1 MSDTKRNTI
10 GKFGLLSLTFAAVY
24 SFNNVINNNIELG
37 LASAPMFFLAT
48 IFYFIP
54 FCLII
59 AEFVSLN
66 KNSEAGVYAWVKSSL
81 GGRWA
86 FITAYTYWFV
96 NLFFFTSLLPR
107 VIAYASYAFLGYEYI
122 MTPVATTIISMVLF
136 AFSTWVSTNGA
147 KMLGPITSVTSTL
160 MLLLTLSYILL
171 AGTAL
176 VGGVQ
181 PADAITVD
189 AMIPNFN
196 WAFLGVTTW
205 IFMAA
210 GGAESVAVYV
220 NDVKGGSKS
229 FVKVIILAGIFIGV
243 LLPRVIAYASYA
255 FLGYE
260 YIMTPVATTII
271 SMVLFAFS
279 TWVSTNGA
287 KMLGPITSVTSTLM
301 LLLTLSYILLAGT
314 ALVGGVQPADAI
326 TVDAMIPNF
335 NWAFLGVTTWIF
347 MAAGGAE
354 SVAVYVNDVKGGS
367 KSFVK
372 VIILAGIFIG
382 VLYSVS
388 SVLINV
394 FVSSKELKFT
404 GGSVQ
409 VFHGMA
415 AYFGL
420 PEALMNR
427 FVGLVSF
434 TAMFGSLLMW
444 TATPVKIFFSEIP
457 EGIFGKK
464 TVELNENGVPA
475 RAAWIQFLIVIPLMI
490 IPMLG
495 SNTVQDLMNTIINM
509 TAAASMLPPLF
520 IMLAYLNLRAKLDH
534 LPRDFRM
541 GSRRTGIIVVSML
554 IAIFAV
560 GFVASTFPTGANILT
575 IIFYNVG
582 GIVIFLGFAWWKY
595 SKYIKGLTA
604 EERHIEA
611 TPASNVD

>member
-10 GKFGLLSLTFAAVY
+10 GKFGLLSLTFAAVF
-24 SFNNVINNNIELG
+24 SFNNVINNNIEIG

-86 FITAYTYWFV
+86 FISAYTYWFV

-122 MTPVATTIISMVLF
+122 LTPFATTALSMLLF
-136 AFSTWVSTNGA
+136 AFATYVSTNGA
-147 KMLGPITSVTSTL
+147 KMLGPITSVTSSL

-171 AGTAL
+171 SGAAL
-176 VGGVQ
+176 LGGVQ
-181 PADAITVD
+181 PADPITLE
-189 AMIPNFN
+189 AMVPELS
-196 WAFLGVTTW
+196 WAFLGITTW

-229 FVKVIILAGIFIGV
+229 FVKVIIV
-243 LLPRVIAYASYA
+243 
-255 FLGYE
+255 
-260 YIMTPVATTII
+260 
-271 SMVLFAFS
+271 
-279 TWVSTNGA
+279 
-287 KMLGPITSVTSTLM
+287 
-301 LLLTLSYILLAGT
+301 
-314 ALVGGVQPADAI
+314 
-326 TVDAMIPNF
+326 
-335 NWAFLGVTTWIF
+335 
-347 MAAGGAE
+347 
-354 SVAVYVNDVKGGS
+354 
-367 KSFVK
+367 
-372 VIILAGIFIG
+372 AGIFIG
-382 VLYSVS
+382 VLYSVA

-394 FVSSKELKFT
+394 FVSSSELKFT

-409 VFHGMA
+409 VFEGLA
-415 AYFGL
+415 SYFGL
-420 PEALMNR
+420 PEIMMNR

-475 RAAWIQFLIVIPLMI
+475 RAAWIQYAIVLPLMVIPT
-490 IPMLG
+490 LG
-495 SNTVQDLMNTIINM
+495 SDTAQDLMNTVINM

-520 IMLAYLNLRAKLDH
+520 IMLAYLNLRLKLDH
-534 LPRDFRM
+534 LERDFKM
-541 GSRRTGIIVVSML
+541 GSRMTGIVVVSIL
-554 IAIFAV
+554 IGIFTV
-560 GFVASTFPTGANILT
+560 GFLASTFPTGADIMT

-595 SKYIKGLTA
+595 SQYEKSLNS
-604 EERHIEA
+604 EERAKEA
-611 TPASNVD
+611 SPSAVLP

>member
-1 MSDTKRNTI
+1 MSESKRNTI
-10 GKFGLLSLTFAAVY
+10 GKFGLLSLTFAAVF
-24 SFNNVINNNIELG
+24 SFNNVINNNIEIG

-48 IFYFIP
+48 IFYFVP

-66 KNSEAGVYAWVKSSL
+66 KDSEAGVYAWVKSSL

-86 FITAYTYWFV
+86 FISAYTYWFV

-122 MTPVATTIISMVLF
+122 LTPLTTTALSMILF
-136 AFSTWVSTNGA
+136 AFATYVSTNGA
-147 KMLGPITSVTSTL
+147 KMLGPITSVTSSL
-160 MLLLTLSYILL
+160 MLLLTMSYILL
-171 AGTAL
+171 AGAAL

-181 PADAITVD
+181 SADPITVE
-189 AMIPNFN
+189 AMVPDFS
-196 WAFLGVTTW
+196 WAFLGITTW

-229 FVKVIILAGIFIGV
+229 FVKVIIV
-243 LLPRVIAYASYA
+243 
-255 FLGYE
+255 
-260 YIMTPVATTII
+260 
-271 SMVLFAFS
+271 
-279 TWVSTNGA
+279 
-287 KMLGPITSVTSTLM
+287 
-301 LLLTLSYILLAGT
+301 
-314 ALVGGVQPADAI
+314 
-326 TVDAMIPNF
+326 
-335 NWAFLGVTTWIF
+335 
-347 MAAGGAE
+347 
-354 SVAVYVNDVKGGS
+354 
-367 KSFVK
+367 
-372 VIILAGIFIG
+372 AGIFIG
-382 VLYSVS
+382 VLYCVA

-394 FVSSKELKFT
+394 FVPSETLKYT

-409 VFHGMA
+409 VFEGLA
-415 AYFGL
+415 AHFGL
-420 PEALMNR
+420 PEILMNR

-475 RAAWIQFLIVIPLMI
+475 RAAWYQFLIVIPLMI
-490 IPMLG
+490 IPTLG
-495 SNTVQDLMNTIINM
+495 SNTAQDLMNTVINM

-520 IMLAYLNLRAKLDH
+520 IMLAYLNLRLKLDH
-534 LPRDFRM
+534 LERDFKM
-541 GSRRTGIIVVSML
+541 GSRMTGIAAVSVLIV
-554 IAIFAV
+554 IFTV
-560 GFVASTFPTGANILT
+560 GFLASTFPTGADIMT

-595 SKYIKGLTA
+595 SQYEKSLDQ
-604 EERHIEA
+604 EERAKEA
-611 TPASNVD
+611 APATQAM

>member
-48 IFYFIP
+48 LFYFIP

-122 MTPVATTIISMVLF
+122 LTPFATTVLSMALF
-136 AFSTWVSTNGA
+136 AFSTWISTNGA
-147 KMLGPITSVTSTL
+147 KMLGPITSVTSSL

-181 PADAITVD
+181 PADPITVE

-196 WAFLGVTTW
+196 WAFLG
-205 IFMAA
+205 I
-210 GGAESVAVYV
+210 
-220 NDVKGGSKS
+220 
-229 FVKVIILAGIFIGV
+229 
-243 LLPRVIAYASYA
+243 
-255 FLGYE
+255 
-260 YIMTPVATTII
+260 
-271 SMVLFAFS
+271 
-279 TWVSTNGA
+279 
-287 KMLGPITSVTSTLM
+287 
-301 LLLTLSYILLAGT
+301 
-314 ALVGGVQPADAI
+314 
-326 TVDAMIPNF
+326 
-335 NWAFLGVTTWIF
+335 TTWIF

-382 VLYSVS
+382 VLYSIS

-409 VFHGMA
+409 VFHGLA

-420 PEALMNR
+420 PEILMNR

-457 EGIFGKK
+457 SGIFGKK

-475 RAAWIQFLIVIPLMI
+475 RAAWIQYLIVIPLMI
-490 IPMLG
+490 IPTQG

-509 TAAASMLPPLF
+509 TAAASMPQPAPQARPSAARF
-520 IMLAYLNLRAKLDH
+520 PHGLAYYRHRGGIHADYDFRHRFRRLNLPNRRQHPDH
-534 LPRDFRM
+534 YFLQRWRDCDFPWLRVVEIQQIRQRINPGTTTNRS
-541 GSRRTGIIVVSML
+541 GS
-554 IAIFAV
+554 
-560 GFVASTFPTGANILT
+560 GFPYLLNTL
-575 IIFYNVG
+575 
-582 GIVIFLGFAWWKY
+582 K
-595 SKYIKGLTA
+595 K
-604 EERHIEA
+604 
-611 TPASNVD
+611 

>member
-1 MSDTKRNTI
+1 MSESKRNTI
-10 GKFGLLSLTFAAVY
+10 GKFGLLSLTFAAVF
-24 SFNNVINNNIELG
+24 SFNNVINNNIEIG

-54 FCLII
+54 LCLII

-66 KNSEAGVYAWVKSSL
+66 KDSEAGVYAWVKSSL

-86 FITAYTYWFV
+86 FISAYTYWFV

-122 MTPVATTIISMVLF
+122 LTPLTTTALSMILF
-136 AFSTWVSTNGA
+136 AFATYVSTNGA
-147 KMLGPITSVTSTL
+147 KMLGPITSVTSSL
-160 MLLLTLSYILL
+160 MLLLTMSYILL
-171 AGTAL
+171 AGAAL

-181 PADAITVD
+181 PADPITVE
-189 AMIPNFN
+189 AMVPDFS
-196 WAFLGVTTW
+196 WAFLGITTW

-229 FVKVIILAGIFIGV
+229 FVKVIIV
-243 LLPRVIAYASYA
+243 
-255 FLGYE
+255 
-260 YIMTPVATTII
+260 
-271 SMVLFAFS
+271 
-279 TWVSTNGA
+279 
-287 KMLGPITSVTSTLM
+287 
-301 LLLTLSYILLAGT
+301 
-314 ALVGGVQPADAI
+314 
-326 TVDAMIPNF
+326 
-335 NWAFLGVTTWIF
+335 
-347 MAAGGAE
+347 
-354 SVAVYVNDVKGGS
+354 
-367 KSFVK
+367 
-372 VIILAGIFIG
+372 AGIFIG
-382 VLYSVS
+382 VLYCVA

-394 FVSSKELKFT
+394 FVPSETLKYT

-409 VFHGMA
+409 VFEGLA
-415 AYFGL
+415 AHFGL
-420 PEALMNR
+420 PEILMNR

-475 RAAWIQFLIVIPLMI
+475 RAAWYQFLIVIPLMI
-490 IPMLG
+490 IPTLG
-495 SNTVQDLMNTIINM
+495 SNTAQDLMNTVINM

-520 IMLAYLNLRAKLDH
+520 IMLAYLNLRLKLDH
-534 LPRDFRM
+534 LERDFKM
-541 GSRRTGIIVVSML
+541 GSRITGIAAVSVLIV
-554 IAIFAV
+554 IFTV
-560 GFVASTFPTGANILT
+560 GFLASTFPTGADIMT

-595 SKYIKGLTA
+595 SQYEKSLDQ
-604 EERHIEA
+604 EERAKEA
-611 TPASNVD
+611 APATQAM

>member
-1 MSDTKRNTI
+1 MSDSKRNTI
-10 GKFGLLSLTFAAVY
+10 GKFGLLSLTFAAVF
-24 SFNNVINNNIELG
+24 SFNNVINNNIEIG

-86 FITAYTYWFV
+86 FISAYTYWFV

-107 VIAYASYAFLGYEYI
+107 IIAYASYAFLGYEYI
-122 MTPVATTIISMVLF
+122 LTPVATTALSMVLF
-136 AFSTWVSTNGA
+136 AFATYVSTNGA
-147 KMLGPITSVTSTL
+147 KMLGPITSVTSSL
-160 MLLLTLSYILL
+160 MLLTLSYILL
-171 AGTAL
+171 AGAAL

-181 PADAITVD
+181 PADPITVE
-189 AMIPNFN
+189 AMVPDFS
-196 WAFLGVTTW
+196 WAFLGITTW

-229 FVKVIILAGIFIGV
+229 FVKVIIV
-243 LLPRVIAYASYA
+243 
-255 FLGYE
+255 
-260 YIMTPVATTII
+260 
-271 SMVLFAFS
+271 
-279 TWVSTNGA
+279 
-287 KMLGPITSVTSTLM
+287 
-301 LLLTLSYILLAGT
+301 
-314 ALVGGVQPADAI
+314 
-326 TVDAMIPNF
+326 
-335 NWAFLGVTTWIF
+335 
-347 MAAGGAE
+347 
-354 SVAVYVNDVKGGS
+354 
-367 KSFVK
+367 
-372 VIILAGIFIG
+372 AGIFIG
-382 VLYSVS
+382 VLYSIAS
-388 SVLINV
+388 LLINV
-394 FVSSKELKFT
+394 FVHSDTLKYT

-409 VFHGMA
+409 VFEGLA

-420 PEALMNR
+420 PEILMNR

-457 EGIFGKK
+457 AGIFGKK

-475 RAAWIQFLIVIPLMI
+475 RAAWIQYLIVLPLMV
-490 IPMLG
+490 IPTLG
-495 SNTVQDLMNTIINM
+495 SNTAQDLMNTVINM

-520 IMLAYLNLRAKLDH
+520 IMLAYLNLRLKLDH

-541 GSRRTGIIVVSML
+541 GSRTTGIAVVSVL
-554 IAIFAV
+554 IVLFSV
-560 GFVASTFPTGANILT
+560 GFLASTFPTGADIMT
-575 IIFYNVG
+575 IVFYNVG

-595 SKYIKGLTA
+595 NRYEASLSAEARAKEAEPTA
-604 EERHIEA
+604 QAVIQ
-611 TPASNVD
+611 PS

>member
-1 MSDTKRNTI
+1 MSDSKRNTI
-10 GKFGLLSLTFAAVY
+10 GKFGLLSLTFAAVF
-24 SFNNVINNNIELG
+24 SFNNVINNNIEIG

-86 FITAYTYWFV
+86 FISAYTYWFV

-122 MTPVATTIISMVLF
+122 FTPLATTFLSMVLF
-136 AFSTWVSTNGA
+136 AFATYVSTNGA
-147 KMLGPITSVTSTL
+147 KMLGPITSVTSSL

-171 AGTAL
+171 AGVAL

-181 PADAITVD
+181 PADPITVE
-189 AMIPNFN
+189 AMIPDFS
-196 WAFLGVTTW
+196 WAFLGITTW

-229 FVKVIILAGIFIGV
+229 FVKVIIIAG
-243 LLPRVIAYASYA
+243 L
-255 FLGYE
+255 
-260 YIMTPVATTII
+260 
-271 SMVLFAFS
+271 
-279 TWVSTNGA
+279 
-287 KMLGPITSVTSTLM
+287 
-301 LLLTLSYILLAGT
+301 
-314 ALVGGVQPADAI
+314 
-326 TVDAMIPNF
+326 
-335 NWAFLGVTTWIF
+335 
-347 MAAGGAE
+347 
-354 SVAVYVNDVKGGS
+354 
-367 KSFVK
+367 
-372 VIILAGIFIG
+372 FIG
-382 VLYSVS
+382 VLYSIAS
-388 SVLINV
+388 LLINV
-394 FVSSKELKFT
+394 FVPSDTLHFT

-409 VFHGMA
+409 VFEGLA
-415 AYFGL
+415 AHFGL
-420 PEALMNR
+420 PAVFMNR

-457 EGIFGKK
+457 AGIFGKK

-475 RAAWIQFLIVIPLMI
+475 RAAWIQYLIVFPLML
-490 IPMLG
+490 IPTLG
-495 SNTVQDLMNTIINM
+495 SNTAQELMNTVINM

-520 IMLAYLNLRAKLDH
+520 IMLAYLNLRLKLDH
-534 LPRDFRM
+534 LPRDFKM
-541 GSRRTGIIVVSML
+541 GSRTTGIAVVSVL
-554 IAIFAV
+554 IAIFSV
-560 GFVASTFPTGANILT
+560 GFLASTFPTGADIMT
-575 IIFYNVG
+575 IVFYNVG

-595 SKYIKGLTA
+595 NRYEASLS
-604 EERHIEA
+604 EEARVKEA
-611 TPASNVD
+611 LPAAQVSIQPS

>member
-1 MSDTKRNTI
+1 MSESKRNTI
-10 GKFGLLSLTFAAVY
+10 GKFGLLSLTFAAVF
-24 SFNNVINNNIELG
+24 SFNNVINNNIEIG

-66 KNSEAGVYAWVKSSL
+66 KDSEAGVYAWVKSSL

-86 FITAYTYWFV
+86 FISAYTYWFV

-122 MTPVATTIISMVLF
+122 LTPLTTTALSMILF
-136 AFSTWVSTNGA
+136 AFATYVSTNGA
-147 KMLGPITSVTSTL
+147 KMLGPITSVTSSL
-160 MLLLTLSYILL
+160 MLLLTMSYILL
-171 AGTAL
+171 AGAAL

-181 PADAITVD
+181 PADPITVE
-189 AMIPNFN
+189 AMVPDFS
-196 WAFLGVTTW
+196 WAFLGITTW

-229 FVKVIILAGIFIGV
+229 FVKVIIV
-243 LLPRVIAYASYA
+243 
-255 FLGYE
+255 
-260 YIMTPVATTII
+260 
-271 SMVLFAFS
+271 
-279 TWVSTNGA
+279 
-287 KMLGPITSVTSTLM
+287 
-301 LLLTLSYILLAGT
+301 
-314 ALVGGVQPADAI
+314 
-326 TVDAMIPNF
+326 
-335 NWAFLGVTTWIF
+335 
-347 MAAGGAE
+347 
-354 SVAVYVNDVKGGS
+354 
-367 KSFVK
+367 
-372 VIILAGIFIG
+372 AGIFIG
-382 VLYSVS
+382 VLYCVA

-394 FVSSKELKFT
+394 FVPSETLKYT

-409 VFHGMA
+409 VFEGLA
-415 AYFGL
+415 AHFGL
-420 PEALMNR
+420 PEILMNR

-475 RAAWIQFLIVIPLMI
+475 RAAWYQFLIVIPLMI
-490 IPMLG
+490 IPTLG
-495 SNTVQDLMNTIINM
+495 SNTAQDLMNTVINM

-520 IMLAYLNLRAKLDH
+520 IMLAYLNLRLKLDH
-534 LPRDFRM
+534 LERDFKM
-541 GSRRTGIIVVSML
+541 GSRMTGIAAVSVLIV
-554 IAIFAV
+554 IFAV
-560 GFVASTFPTGANILT
+560 GFLASTFPTGADIMT

-595 SKYIKGLTA
+595 SQYEKSLDQ
-604 EERHIEA
+604 EERAKEA
-611 TPASNVD
+611 APATQAM

>member
-10 GKFGLLSLTFAAVY
+10 GKFGLLSLTFAAVF
-24 SFNNVINNNIELG
+24 SFNNVINNNIEIG

-86 FITAYTYWFV
+86 FISAYTYWFV

-122 MTPVATTIISMVLF
+122 LTPFATTALSMLLF
-136 AFSTWVSTNGA
+136 AFATYVSTNGA
-147 KMLGPITSVTSTL
+147 KMLGPITSVTSSL
-160 MLLLTLSYILL
+160 MLLLTPSYILL
-171 AGTAL
+171 SGAAL
-176 VGGVQ
+176 LGGVQ
-181 PADAITVD
+181 PADPITVE
-189 AMIPNFN
+189 AMVPELS
-196 WAFLGVTTW
+196 WAFLGITTW

-229 FVKVIILAGIFIGV
+229 FVKVIIV
-243 LLPRVIAYASYA
+243 
-255 FLGYE
+255 
-260 YIMTPVATTII
+260 
-271 SMVLFAFS
+271 
-279 TWVSTNGA
+279 
-287 KMLGPITSVTSTLM
+287 
-301 LLLTLSYILLAGT
+301 
-314 ALVGGVQPADAI
+314 
-326 TVDAMIPNF
+326 
-335 NWAFLGVTTWIF
+335 
-347 MAAGGAE
+347 
-354 SVAVYVNDVKGGS
+354 
-367 KSFVK
+367 
-372 VIILAGIFIG
+372 AGIFIG
-382 VLYSVS
+382 VLYSVA

-394 FVSSKELKFT
+394 FVSSSELKFT

-409 VFHGMA
+409 VFEGLA
-415 AYFGL
+415 SYFGL
-420 PEALMNR
+420 PEIMMNR

-475 RAAWIQFLIVIPLMI
+475 RAAWIQYAIVLPLMVIPT
-490 IPMLG
+490 LG
-495 SNTVQDLMNTIINM
+495 SDTAQDLMNTVINM

-520 IMLAYLNLRAKLDH
+520 IMLAYLNLRLKLDH
-534 LPRDFRM
+534 LERDFKM
-541 GSRRTGIIVVSML
+541 GSRMTGIVVVSIL
-554 IAIFAV
+554 IGIFTV
-560 GFVASTFPTGANILT
+560 GFLASTFPTGADIMT

-595 SKYIKGLTA
+595 SQYEKSLNS
-604 EERHIEA
+604 EERAKEA
-611 TPASNVD
+611 SPSAVLP

>member
-10 GKFGLLSLTFAAVY
+10 GKFGLLSLTFAAVF
-24 SFNNVINNNIELG
+24 SFNNVINNNIEIG

-86 FITAYTYWFV
+86 FISAYTYWFV

-122 MTPVATTIISMVLF
+122 LTPFATTALSMLLF
-136 AFSTWVSTNGA
+136 AFATYVSTNGA
-147 KMLGPITSVTSTL
+147 KMLGPITSVTSSL

-171 AGTAL
+171 SGAAL
-176 VGGVQ
+176 LGGVQ
-181 PADAITVD
+181 PADPITVE
-189 AMIPNFN
+189 AMVPEFS
-196 WAFLGVTTW
+196 WAFLGITTW

-229 FVKVIILAGIFIGV
+229 FVKVIIV
-243 LLPRVIAYASYA
+243 
-255 FLGYE
+255 
-260 YIMTPVATTII
+260 
-271 SMVLFAFS
+271 
-279 TWVSTNGA
+279 
-287 KMLGPITSVTSTLM
+287 
-301 LLLTLSYILLAGT
+301 
-314 ALVGGVQPADAI
+314 
-326 TVDAMIPNF
+326 
-335 NWAFLGVTTWIF
+335 
-347 MAAGGAE
+347 
-354 SVAVYVNDVKGGS
+354 
-367 KSFVK
+367 
-372 VIILAGIFIG
+372 AGIFIG
-382 VLYSVS
+382 VLYSVA

-394 FVSSKELKFT
+394 FVSSSELKFT

-409 VFHGMA
+409 VFEGLA
-415 AYFGL
+415 SYFGL
-420 PEALMNR
+420 PEIMMNR

-475 RAAWIQFLIVIPLMI
+475 RAAWIQYAIVLPLMVIPT
-490 IPMLG
+490 LG
-495 SNTVQDLMNTIINM
+495 SDTAQDLMNTVINM

-520 IMLAYLNLRAKLDH
+520 IMLAYLNLRLKLDH
-534 LPRDFRM
+534 LERDFKM
-541 GSRRTGIIVVSML
+541 GSRMTGIVAVSIL
-554 IAIFAV
+554 IGIFAV
-560 GFVASTFPTGANILT
+560 GFLASTFPTGADIMT

-595 SKYIKGLTA
+595 SQYEKSLNS
-604 EERHIEA
+604 EERAKEA
-611 TPASNVD
+611 SPSAVLP